1 MNKIE
6 WKEILTS
13 ILIGAFVA
21 FITTFME
28 GALDF
33 MQSLENNTVGAVAAS
48 AKYIFRHV
56 A

>member
-1 MNKIE
+1 MNKKNIQ
-6 WKEILTS
+6 EILQA

-21 FITTFME
+21 FITTFLE
-28 GALDF
+28 GTLEY
-33 MQSLENNTVGAVAAS
+33 MQGLENNTAGAVAAS

>member
-1 MNKIE
+1 MKNIE

-28 GALDF
+28 GALDY
-33 MQSLENNTVGAVAAS
+33 MYNLENNAVGAVAAS